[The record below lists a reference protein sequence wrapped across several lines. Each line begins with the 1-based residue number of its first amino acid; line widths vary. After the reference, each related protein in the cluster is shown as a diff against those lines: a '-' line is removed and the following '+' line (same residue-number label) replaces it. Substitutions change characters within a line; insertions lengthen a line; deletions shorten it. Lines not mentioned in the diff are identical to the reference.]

1 MSDSSGE
8 RLEGVEGDVKWFDSK
23 KGFGFI
29 VGPEGQDIF
38 IHYTQI
44 EGDGFRVLAD
54 GQRVEY
60 DAEKGARG
68 WHATR
73 AKVVTG
79 EVTVRPQGGSAR
91 SPRR

>member
-1 MSDSSGE
+1 MSDTSGT

-29 VGPEGQDIF
+29 VGPDGQDIF

-44 EGDGFRVLAD
+44 EGEGFRVLAD

-60 DAEKGARG
+60 DAVQGERG

-73 AKVVTG
+73 AKVLAG
-79 EVTVRPQGGSAR
+79 EITVRKQGASAR

>member
-1 MSDSSGE
+1 MGDESGE
-8 RLEGVEGDVKWFDSK
+8 KLVGVEGDVKWFDSK

-29 VGPEGQDIF
+29 VGPEGQDVF

-44 EGDGFRVLAD
+44 SGDGFRALSD

-60 DAEKGARG
+60 DATKGDRG
-68 WHATR
+68 WNATR
-73 AKVVTG
+73 VEVLAS
-79 EVTVRPQGGSAR
+79 EVTVRKQGVSAR